1 MREILLIVSL
11 LILGGYTYS
20 LSKKVSLLEKEK
32 EQIVVPEEGIKDFK
46 AKATAAEE
54 RAKEAEKALK
64 EASLLGLAFKKD
76 LDATRMD
83 LKEARETISDL
94 QKHLFQDFLK

>member
-32 EQIVVPEEGIKDFK
+32 EQIVVPEEGIKD
-46 AKATAAEE
+46 
-54 RAKEAEKALK
+54 
-64 EASLLGLAFKKD
+64 
-76 LDATRMD
+76 
-83 LKEARETISDL
+83 
-94 QKHLFQDFLK
+94 